1 MAAVCVTR
9 TADGFTVTRTFRSMA
24 AAQRG
29 LDALLAVNEA
39 AFVPVPPQVELDPA
53 TSAGPPVIPH
63 TLRDAILR
71 DAPDGPIGYP
81 VTVDE
86 E

>member
-39 AFVPVPPQVELDPA
+39 AYEPAPAPSPQATPAVVEHAMAAL
-53 TSAGPPVIPH
+53 
-63 TLRDAILR
+63 ILR
-71 DAPDGPIGYP
+71 NNPDGPIGYP

>member
-1 MAAVCVTR
+1 MSAVLVTR
-9 TADGFTVTRTFRSMA
+9 TADGFTVARTFRSMA

-39 AFVPVPPQVELDPA
+39 AYEPVPE
-53 TSAGPPVIPH
+53 VIPH
-63 TLRDAILR
+63 TLRDVILR
-71 DAPDGPIGYP
+71 DDPDAPLIYP